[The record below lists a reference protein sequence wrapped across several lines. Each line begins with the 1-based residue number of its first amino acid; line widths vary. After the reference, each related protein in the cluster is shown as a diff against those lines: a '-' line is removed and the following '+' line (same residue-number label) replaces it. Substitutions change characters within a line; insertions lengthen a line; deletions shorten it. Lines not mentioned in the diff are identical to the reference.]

1 MEELMI
7 KMIEVMEDLVKLNK
21 TTLNLLSQYMNVEEY
36 EEILMKITSGDDV
49 IF

>member
-1 MEELMI
+1 MI
-7 KMIEVMEDLVKLNK
+7 KMIEVMEYLVKLNK

-36 EEILMKITSGDDV
+36 EEVLMKITSGDDV

>member
-1 MEELMI
+1 MI
-7 KMIEVMEDLVKLNK
+7 KIIEVMEDLVKLNK

-36 EEILMKITSGDDV
+36 EEILTKITSGDDV

>member
-21 TTLNLLSQYMNVEEY
+21 KTLNLLSQHMNVEEY
-36 EEILMKITSGDDV
+36 EEILSKITSGDDV

>member
-1 MEELMI
+1 MI

>member
-1 MEELMI
+1 MI

-36 EEILMKITSGDDV
+36 EEVLMKITSGDDV

>member
-1 MEELMI
+1 MI
-7 KMIEVMEDLVKLNK
+7 KIIEVMEDLVKLNK

-36 EEILMKITSGDDV
+36 EEILTKITSGDDA